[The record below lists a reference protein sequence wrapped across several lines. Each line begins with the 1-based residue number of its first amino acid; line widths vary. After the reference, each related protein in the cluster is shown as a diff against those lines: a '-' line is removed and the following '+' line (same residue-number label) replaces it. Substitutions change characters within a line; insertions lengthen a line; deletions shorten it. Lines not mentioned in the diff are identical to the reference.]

1 MPIGSSI
8 ISYDHRSYAL
18 GIDIP
23 LLIFPTL
30 LQKQIHFREV
40 LSFHICDTA
49 KARCTDTLLAVGHLY
64 FIIKLYG
71 DRFLCKRYAGIQ
83 HFLRI
88 FGSLDRFVHLT
99 QKHRAGSQH
108 RDIYYSKNLHTLHTG
123 VHAGAETIPSLFRK
137 NRSISFR
144 DTGYPGHHIGCRPR
158 RTSHILVCLG
168 FGDSSSRADGI
179 HILRGTANNT
189 GFLDLAVNPLIHISE
204 RNHLYLVL
212 LRRNGSAT
220 KHGRQHSQHTNF
232 LLNHFS
238 H

>member
-1 MPIGSSI
+1 MPTGSSI

-23 LLIFPTL
+23 LLILPAL
-30 LQKQIHFREV
+30 LQEQIHFRKV

-88 FGSLDRFVHLT
+88 LGSLDRFVHLT
-99 QKHRAGSQH
+99 QKHGSGSQH
-108 RDIYYSKNLHTLHTG
+108 CDIHESKNLYTLHTG
-123 VHAGAETIPSLFRK
+123 VHAGAETISPFFRK
-137 NRSISFR
+137 NRSIGFR
-144 DTGYPGHHIGCRPR
+144 NTGYPGHHIGCRPW
-158 RTSHILVCLG
+158 RTSHILICLG
-168 FGDSSSRADGI
+168 FGDSGSGPDGI
-179 HILRGTANNT
+179 HILRSTANNT
-189 GFLDLAVNPLIHISE
+189 GLLDLTVNPLIHISE
-204 RNHLYLVL
+204 RNQLYLVL
-212 LRRNGSAT
+212 LRRNKSAT
-220 KHGRQHSQHTNF
+220 EHGGQHSPYTNF
-232 LLNHFS
+232 LLNHFF